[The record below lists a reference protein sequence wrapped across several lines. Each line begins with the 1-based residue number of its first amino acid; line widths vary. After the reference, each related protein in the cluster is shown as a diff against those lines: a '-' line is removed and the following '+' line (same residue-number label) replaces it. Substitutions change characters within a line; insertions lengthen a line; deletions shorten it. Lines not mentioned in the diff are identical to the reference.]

1 MSRKHTVLA
10 SIIGFLAGALVC
22 LLVIVFIFP
31 VRVPRTANVYKVDES
46 SGVTGQQ
53 LTDMAL
59 EAAGY
64 LKTGNFQALSELVHP
79 DYGLIFSPFAT
90 VNLSTNLCFSVKE
103 LPGLGEST
111 EKLVWGVHTDGGEP
125 ISMTVQEYMKE
136 FVFDRDYTAA
146 PLIGVNYTIRTGNA
160 LENVSD
166 SFPERASWTCAI
178 PALRRR
184 STPTGPPCGL
194 YLRSTTGSFRSPA
207 SFTPRPSFEFLPPPS
222 ANLYYYFLNKK

>member
-166 SFPERASWTCAI
+166 SFP
-178 PALRRR
+178 
-184 STPTGPPCGL
+184 G
-194 YLRSTTGSFRSPA
+194 A
-207 SFTPRPSFEFLPPPS
+207 SFVDLCYPGTAEAEYTDWSTLRLVFEEHDGELS
-222 ANLYYYFLNKK
+222 LTCVIHSEAVI